1 MSQVCC
7 SRLPFAQVIN
17 PQLSAQHRGNATQS
31 IDLPLSFNDHAGDV
45 QLPMGSEVTKDIAVP
60 FASQFSSSFQLA
72 ASASTSSFDSN
83 PSGIFLSFIPL
94 IHSMA
99 SFVGLTVDA
108 PGSGHSHQPSTPS
121 MSRASCFKLLYLSW
135 HKDRRRKHPMFL
147 SPGAYPIL
155 ISFATWF
162 FDLTLT
168 LFLVSSTTEAAPPK
182 KRQALARPEEHLSQ
196 GEGSSPR
203 PAQSKKRITH
213 NRVPD
218 SESEKDDGSEK
229 GDGSETDNI
238 SEKGHNSD
246 SEEYDD
252 SVM

>member
-1 MSQVCC
+1 MCSCRWEVRSRRTSLFPSHHSFQV
-7 SRLPFAQVIN
+7 
-17 PQLSAQHRGNATQS
+17 LSSLQ
-31 IDLPLSFNDHAGDV
+31 LPLPRHLSIPIPQVFFFH
-45 QLPMGSEVTKDIAVP
+45 
-60 FASQFSSSFQLA
+60 SSH
-72 ASASTSSFDSN
+72 
-83 PSGIFLSFIPL
+83 SFI
-94 IHSMA
+94 HSSMA